1 MDSGVGHMKN
11 DGAFSFSEDVDR
23 ELEQLPQCMLILY
36 SAGTDMQP
44 VPVLITDEFCRKL
57 DRSREAVFA
66 YLQREGINILHPD
79 DRKVLTKKIV
89 CSREDPGTG
98 YKFQLRVLPE
108 HEDMYRWYKGT
119 LSSRIV
125 PDGTL
130 VYVIC
135 SDVTKRREEKASAA
149 RSRKIHSLIFDK
161 VLETTRDCIFWKD
174 NNRRFVGVNQAFL
187 DFYGFPSQ
195 DVLIGK
201 NDEDMGWHPDAEP
214 FKRDEERVLR
224 GESTLLV
231 HGQCIVRGEVRDIL
245 ATKAPVY
252 DGDEIIGLV
261 GSFIDVTQDYARRR
275 EIERLDSE
283 LKDALDREKR
293 TNRDLN
299 SFMSRVSHELRTP
312 MNAVIG
318 LSSLGMETED
328 LEEAVGYLHKINSSG
343 RYLLGII
350 NDVLDINKL
359 ESGNFRLV
367 EENVDFHTIFEAVD
381 TIISPLAERK
391 NILFEKDIS
400 GVTIMHVICDR
411 LRVQQILINLLNNA
425 VKFTEPGGKVS
436 LTARDEVQ
444 DGRVFATF
452 QVKDSGCGMSREFL
466 KKIFQPFMQENR
478 NPSKYGTGTG
488 LGLSIS
494 RTLAR
499 QMGGD
504 LIVQSEEGV
513 GSIFTATLVFGIGA
527 EGDAS
532 VPEGLHDYTPL
543 SGRRVLLAED
553 NEINREVAIGTLS
566 CVGIEADCA
575 ANGKE
580 AIEKFIASR
589 PGMYDAVLLDI
600 QMPVMGGCEAAEA
613 IRDLP
618 REDAE
623 TVPIIAMSADIFDA
637 SIERARACGMNWY
650 ITKPL
655 EMENVFDTLLKAITG
670 TDTTAK
676 KKTDIR

>member
-1 MDSGVGHMKN
+1 MEKN
-11 DGAFSFSEDVDR
+11 GAFSFSDEVCR
-23 ELEQLPQCMLILY
+23 ELEELPECMLILY
-36 SAGTDMQP
+36 GNDAGGQLA
-44 VPVLITDEFCRKL
+44 PVLITDTFCRKL
-57 DRSREAVFA
+57 GMTRQAVLTYLDRR
-66 YLQREGINILHPD
+66 GTDILYPD
-79 DRKVLTKKIV
+79 DREAFVSKMVS
-89 CSREDPGTG
+89 CAGDPGTS

-108 HEDMYRWYKGT
+108 DEETYRWYKGT
-119 LSSRIV
+119 LMARPV
-125 PDGTL
+125 RGGML
-130 VYVIC
+130 FYVVC
-135 SDVTKRREEKASAA
+135 SDVTKHRAQKKTAQRNQ
-149 RSRKIHSLIFDK
+149 KIHSLIFDK

-174 NNRRFVGVNQAFL
+174 ADRRFVGVNQAFL

-231 HGQCIVRGEVRDIL
+231 HGQCIIRGEVRDIL
-245 ATKAPVY
+245 ATKAPIY

-275 EIERLDSE
+275 EIERLDGE
-283 LKDALDREKR
+283 LRDALEREKR

-328 LEEAVGYLHKINSSG
+328 LGEAVGYLHKINSSG

-359 ESGNFRLV
+359 ESGNFRLL
-367 EENVDFHTIFEAVD
+367 EENTDFQTVFDAVD
-381 TIISPLAERK
+381 TIITPLAEKKDIVFVR
-391 NILFEKDIS
+391 DIS
-400 GVTIMHVICDR
+400 GISARYAVCDR

-425 VKFTEPGGKVS
+425 VKFTEPGGRVE
-436 LTARDEVQ
+436 LIAGDEVQ
-444 DGRVFATF
+444 DGHIFVTF
-452 QVKDSGCGMSREFL
+452 RVKDNGCGMSPEFL
-466 KKIFQPFMQENR
+466 QKIFRPFMQENR

-504 LIVQSEEGV
+504 LVVQSKEGV
-513 GSIFTATLVFGIGA
+513 GSVFTATLVFRAGRA
-527 EGDAS
+527 QDS
-532 VPEGLHDYTPL
+532 PVPEGQHDYTPL
-543 SGRRVLLAED
+543 GGKRVLLAED

-575 ANGKE
+575 VNGRE
-580 AIEKFIASR
+580 ALEKFIASE
-589 PGMYDAVLLDI
+589 PDTYAAVLLDI

-618 REDAE
+618 RDDAE
-623 TVPIIAMSADIFDA
+623 RVPIIAMSADIFED
-637 SIERARACGMNWY
+637 SVERAKACGMNFY

-655 EMENVFDTLLKAITG
+655 DMENVFDTLLRAIAG
-670 TDTTAK
+670 K
-676 KKTDIR
+676 

>member
-1 MDSGVGHMKN
+1 MWHGSGVGHMEKN
-11 DGAFSFSEDVDR
+11 GAFSFSEETGR
-23 ELEQLPQCMLILY
+23 ELEQLPECILILY
-36 SAGTDMQP
+36 RKDAGGEP
-44 VPVLITDEFCRKL
+44 APVLITDMFCRNL
-57 DRSREAVFA
+57 GMSRDSVLA
-66 YLQREGINILHPD
+66 YLRRNSTDILHPD
-79 DRKVLTKKIV
+79 DRQVFAGKMT
-89 CSREDPGTG
+89 CAGEDPGTS

-108 HEDMYRWYKGT
+108 DEETYRWYKGT
-119 LSSRIV
+119 LTARPV
-125 PDGTL
+125 RGGML
-130 VYVIC
+130 FYVVC
-135 SDVTKRREEKASAA
+135 SDVTKRRAQKKTAQ
-149 RSRKIHSLIFDK
+149 RNQKIHSLIFDK

-174 NNRRFVGVNQAFL
+174 ADRRFVGVNQAFL

-214 FKRDEERVLR
+214 FKRDEERVLK

-231 HGQCIVRGEVRDIL
+231 HGQCIIRGEVRDIL
-245 ATKAPVY
+245 ATKAPIY

-275 EIERLDSE
+275 EIERLDGE
-283 LKDALDREKR
+283 LRDALEREKR

-328 LEEAVGYLHKINSSG
+328 LGEAVGYLHKINSSG

-359 ESGNFRLV
+359 ESGNFRLL
-367 EENVDFHTIFEAVD
+367 EENTDFQTIFDAVD
-381 TIISPLAERK
+381 TIITPLAEK
-391 NILFEKDIS
+391 KDITFVRDVS
-400 GVTIMHVICDR
+400 GISARYAVCDR

-425 VKFTEPGGKVS
+425 VKFTEPGGRVE
-436 LTARDEVQ
+436 LIAGDEVQ
-444 DGRVFATF
+444 DGHIFVTF
-452 QVKDSGCGMSREFL
+452 RVKDNGCGMSPEFL
-466 KKIFQPFMQENR
+466 RKIFQPFMQENR

-504 LIVQSEEGV
+504 LVVQSKEGV
-513 GSIFTATLVFGIGA
+513 GSVFTANLVFRAG
-527 EGDAS
+527 EEQDS
-532 VPEGLHDYTPL
+532 PVPEGQHDYTPL
-543 SGRRVLLAED
+543 GGKRVLLAED

-575 ANGKE
+575 ANGRE
-580 AIEKFIASR
+580 ALEKFIASE
-589 PGMYDAVLLDI
+589 PGTYAAVLLDI

-618 REDAE
+618 RDDAE
-623 TVPIIAMSADIFDA
+623 RVPIIAMSADIFED
-637 SIERARACGMNWY
+637 SVERAKACGMNFY

-655 EMENVFDTLLKAITG
+655 DMESVFDTLLRAIAG
-670 TDTTAK
+670 K
-676 KKTDIR
+676 

>member
-1 MDSGVGHMKN
+1 MKN
-11 DGAFSFSEDVDR
+11 SGEFSFSEETGR

-36 SAGTDMQP
+36 SEGAQL
-44 VPVLITDEFCRKL
+44 VPVLVTDRFCRKL
-57 DRSREAVFA
+57 GMGRSEMFA
-66 YLQREGINILHPD
+66 YLKNRGMTVLHPD
-79 DRKVLTKKIV
+79 DRKLFAEKMA
-89 CSREDPGTG
+89 CSEEDPGTN
-98 YKFQLRVLPE
+98 YKFQLRVLS
-108 HEDMYRWYKGT
+108 EDTGTYRWYKGT
-119 LSSRIV
+119 LTARIL
-125 PDGTL
+125 GEGRL
-130 VYVIC
+130 FYVIC
-135 SDVTKRREEKASAA
+135 QDVTKHREQKETAE
-149 RSRKIHSLIFDK
+149 RNQKIHGLIFDK

-174 NNRRFVGVNQAFL
+174 TDRRFVGVNQAFL

-214 FKRDEERVLR
+214 FKRDEERVLK

-275 EIERLDSE
+275 EIERLDGE
-283 LKDALDREKR
+283 LRDALERERR
-293 TNRDLN
+293 TNRDLG

-359 ESGNFRLV
+359 ESGNFRLL
-367 EENVDFHTIFEAVD
+367 EENTDFHTIFEAVD
-381 TIISPLAERK
+381 TIITPLAEKKDIRF
-391 NILFEKDIS
+391 IRDIS
-400 GVTIMHVICDR
+400 GITVPYAVCDR

-425 VKFTEPGGKVS
+425 VKFTEPGGKVE
-436 LTARDEVQ
+436 LIADDEVH
-444 DGRVFATF
+444 DGRVFVTF
-452 QVKDSGCGMSREFL
+452 RVRDNGCGMSPEFL

-504 LIVQSEEGV
+504 LIVQSREGV
-513 GSIFTATLVFGIGA
+513 GSIFTATMVFG
-527 EGDAS
+527 EGSEEDRP
-532 VPEGLHDYTPL
+532 VTEGQHDYTPL
-543 SGRRVLLAED
+543 SGKRVLLAED

-575 ANGKE
+575 ANGRE
-580 AIEKFIASR
+580 AIEKFIASS
-589 PGMYDAVLLDI
+589 PGTYAAVILDI

-623 TVPIIAMSADIFDA
+623 EVPIIAMSADIFED
-637 SIERARACGMNWY
+637 SVERARACGMNWY

-655 EMENVFDTLLKAITG
+655 EMENVFDTLLKAIAG
-670 TDTTAK
+670 K
-676 KKTDIR
+676 